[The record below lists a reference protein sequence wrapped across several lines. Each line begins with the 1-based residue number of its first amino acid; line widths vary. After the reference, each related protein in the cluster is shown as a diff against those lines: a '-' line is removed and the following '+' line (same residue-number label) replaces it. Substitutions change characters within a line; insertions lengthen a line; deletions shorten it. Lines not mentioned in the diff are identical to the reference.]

1 MSQGTCRILIVEDDR
16 AIARVLNRN
25 LEREGF
31 VTRVAQDGAEALAA
45 LDEAQFDF
53 VLCDYQLPD
62 MTGEEV
68 CRHIR
73 SSKTHADVPMA
84 LCTAKAHEVDV
95 AGLIVDLGLTQVFYK
110 PFSLR
115 EITAAIGEA
124 ARPVGSA
131 VRS

>member
-1 MSQGTCRILIVEDDR
+1 MTNRILIVEDDQ
-16 AIARVLNRN
+16 AIARVLQRN

-31 VTRVAQDGAEALAA
+31 AVTAAEDGRTAIEALQA
-45 LDEAQFDF
+45 EHFDF

-73 SSKTHADVPMA
+73 STAAHRHVPLA
-84 LCTAKAHEVDV
+84 LCTAKAHEIDV
-95 AGLIVDLGLTQVFYK
+95 AGLVVELGLTQVFFK

-115 EITAAIGEA
+115 EITSAICQAAG
-124 ARPVGSA
+124 RA
-131 VRS
+131 VTV